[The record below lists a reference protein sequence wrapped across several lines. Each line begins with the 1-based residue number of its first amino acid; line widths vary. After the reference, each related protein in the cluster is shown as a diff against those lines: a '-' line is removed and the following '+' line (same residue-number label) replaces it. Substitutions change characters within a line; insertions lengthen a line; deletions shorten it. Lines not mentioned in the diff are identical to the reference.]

1 MPEQLVRA
9 PGWEWWIIGY
19 FFLAGIAGGSY
30 AIGTMLR
37 LWGAARDEAA
47 ARIAFLVS
55 FPALVVCPVLLA
67 ADLGQPT
74 RFWLMLVDAGQGGLV
89 LKLWSPMSAGS
100 WALLIF
106 GVFSAVSFVEALAL
120 RGTLK
125 LGLAGAVARALSGR
139 FGRAWNVAGMLFG
152 LFVAGYTGILLA
164 VSNQPLWSD
173 GWALGGLFLTSG
185 LTGSGALLLLLVR
198 SRAPAAASE
207 DAIAEADR
215 WFAILEAVLI
225 IVFLVS
231 VAASGLLSRLLGPW
245 WLLLWV
251 IVAAGLV
258 ASVTH
263 GRWRSAPQLAAILAL
278 VGVLALR
285 ALIVLSAQL

>member
-37 LWGAARDEAA
+37 LWGVARDEAA
-47 ARIAFLVS
+47 ARVAFLVS
-55 FPALVVCPVLLA
+55 FPVLVVCPVFLA
-67 ADLGQPT
+67 LDLGQLT
-74 RFWLMLVDAGQGGLV
+74 RFWHMLVDAGQGGLAF
-89 LKLWSPMSAGS
+89 KLWSPMSVGS

-106 GVFSAVSFVEALAL
+106 GAFSVVSFVEALAL
-120 RGTLK
+120 RGSLK
-125 LGLAGAVARALSGR
+125 LVVASAVARALSGG

-152 LFVAGYTGILLA
+152 LFVAGYTGVLLA

-173 GWALGGLFLTSG
+173 GWALGGLFLASG
-185 LTGSGALLLLLVR
+185 LTGAGALLLLLVR

-207 DAIAEADR
+207 GAIAEADR
-215 WFAILEAVLI
+215 WFAILETVLI
-225 IVFLVS
+225 AVFLVS
-231 VAASGLLSRLLGPW
+231 VAASGLLSRLLDPW

-251 IVAAGLV
+251 VVAAGLI

-263 GRWRSAPQLAAILAL
+263 DRWRAAPRLAPLLAL

-285 ALIVLSAQL
+285 AVIVLSAQL